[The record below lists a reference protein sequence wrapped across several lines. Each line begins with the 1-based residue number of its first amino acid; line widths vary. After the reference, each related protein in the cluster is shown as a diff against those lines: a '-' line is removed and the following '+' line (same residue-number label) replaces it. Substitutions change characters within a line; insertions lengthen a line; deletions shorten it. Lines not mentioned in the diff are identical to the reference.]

1 MRPSAVT
8 SKPSFVSK
16 YASVKP
22 AQAALS
28 GSNKQ
33 SKEFME
39 SIDDAFSP
47 MLSSKPII
55 FGDLGVINETVPCSY
70 MQPTKASLAAKK
82 QKTGGL
88 VPDEKA

>member
-1 MRPSAVT
+1 
-8 SKPSFVSK
+8 
-16 YASVKP
+16 
-22 AQAALS
+22 
-28 GSNKQ
+28 
-33 SKEFME
+33 
-39 SIDDAFSP
+39 